1 MAKTLTPLIKPLGR
15 ALKSP
20 LFLLVAGLATT
31 NAAGKNLG
39 QVAPIFPIGEIDM
52 LEWIDQRLKG
62 FEASGQLA
70 DMQNEFTERAKQSI
84 ENPPPVAGLTT
95 TINPR
100 TFYVDPSITLPKDI
114 IAPTTGAVIAKAGTR
129 VNPFE
134 PRTWPKVDG
143 QNVLPQFELSKVLV
157 FFDARDAQQRR
168 FASEYQN
175 AKPIKWVLTGGSPN
189 KMATLLDARMYFA
202 QQGHLTQSL
211 NITHV
216 PAIAYQEGTRW
227 RIDEVNVSGL
237 HPLAI
242 EQ

>member
-1 MAKTLTPLIKPLGR
+1 MAKTLTPLIKSLGR
-15 ALKSP
+15 TLSSLP
-20 LFLLVAGLATT
+20 FILVAGIATF
-31 NAAGKNLG
+31 NANGKELG

-62 FEASGQLA
+62 FEASGKLA
-70 DMQNEFTERAKQSI
+70 DMQNEFTERARQSI

-95 TINPR
+95 TTAPR

-129 VNPFE
+129 VNPFDS
-134 PRTWPKVDG
+134 RTWPKIDG
-143 QNVLPQFELSKVLV
+143 QEALPQFELSKVLV
-157 FFDARDAQQRR
+157 FLDARDAQQRR

-175 AKPIKWVLTGGSPN
+175 TKPIKWVLTGGSPN
-189 KMATLLDARMYFA
+189 QMATLLETRIYFA
-202 QQGHLTQSL
+202 QQGFLTEKL
-211 NITHV
+211 KITHV

-237 HPLAI
+237 LPLAI
-242 EQ
+242 KP

>member
-1 MAKTLTPLIKPLGR
+1 
-15 ALKSP
+15 
-20 LFLLVAGLATT
+20 
-31 NAAGKNLG
+31 
-39 QVAPIFPIGEIDM
+39 
-52 LEWIDQRLKG
+52 
-62 FEASGQLA
+62 
-70 DMQNEFTERAKQSI
+70 NEFTERARQSI
-84 ENPPPVAGLTT
+84 ENPPPVAGLTPT
-95 TINPR
+95 TDPR

-143 QNVLPQFELSKVLV
+143 QEVLPQFELSKVLV
-157 FFDARDAQQRR
+157 FFDARDARQRR

-189 KMATLLDARMYFA
+189 QMATLLEARMYFA
-202 QQGHLTQSL
+202 QQGFLTEKL

>member
-1 MAKTLTPLIKPLGR
+1 MAKKLTPLIKPLAQ
-15 ALKSP
+15 ALS
-20 LFLLVAGLATT
+20 LLPFIL
-31 NAAGKNLG
+31 AAGMATFNAHGKALG
-39 QVAPIFPIGEIDM
+39 QVAPVFPIGEIDM
-52 LEWIDQRLKG
+52 LEWIHQRLKG

-70 DMQNEFTERAKQSI
+70 DMQNEFTERVQQSI
-84 ENPPPVAGLTT
+84 ENPPPVEGLTT
-95 TINPR
+95 TTSPR
-100 TFYVDPSITLPKDI
+100 TFYVDPSITIPKDI

-129 VNPFE
+129 VNPFDS
-134 PRTWPKVDG
+134 RTWPKVDG
-143 QNVLPQFELSKVLV
+143 QDVLPQFELSKVLV

-216 PAIAYQEGTRW
+216 PAIAYQDGTRW

-237 HPLAI
+237 QPLEI

>member
-1 MAKTLTPLIKPLGR
+1 MAKKLTPLIKPLGP
-15 ALKSP
+15 ALKFP
-20 LFLLVAGLATT
+20 LLLLVAGLATT
-31 NAAGKNLG
+31 SADGKNLG

-62 FEASGQLA
+62 FEASGKLA
-70 DMQNEFTERAKQSI
+70 DLQNEFTERVKQSI

-95 TINPR
+95 TTDPR
-100 TFYVDPSITLPKDI
+100 TFYVDPSLLLPKDI
-114 IAPTTGAVIAKAGTR
+114 IAPTTGVVIAKAGTR
-129 VNPFE
+129 VNPFDS
-134 PRTWPKVDG
+134 RTWPKADG
-143 QNVLPQFELSKVLV
+143 QEVLPHFELSKVLV

-189 KMATLLDARMYFA
+189 QMAALLEARMYFA
-202 QQGHLTQSL
+202 QQGFLTEKL
-211 NITHV
+211 KITHV

-237 HPLAI
+237 QPL
-242 EQ
+242 EVKP

>member
-1 MAKTLTPLIKPLGR
+1 MAKKLTPLIKPLGP
-15 ALKSP
+15 AFKFPFL
-20 LFLLVAGLATT
+20 LLVAGLVTT
-31 NAAGKNLG
+31 SADGKNLG

-62 FEASGQLA
+62 FEASGKLA
-70 DMQNEFTERAKQSI
+70 DLQNEFTDRVKQSI

-95 TINPR
+95 TTDPR
-100 TFYVDPSITLPKDI
+100 TFYVDPSLLLPKDI
-114 IAPTTGAVIAKAGTR
+114 IAPTTGVVIAKAGTR
-129 VNPFE
+129 VNPFDS
-134 PRTWPKVDG
+134 RTWPKADG
-143 QNVLPQFELSKVLV
+143 QKVLPHFELSKVLV

-189 KMATLLDARMYFA
+189 QMAALLEARMYFA
-202 QQGHLTQSL
+202 QQGFLTEKL
-211 NITHV
+211 KITHV

-237 HPLAI
+237 QPL
-242 EQ
+242 EVKP

>member
-1 MAKTLTPLIKPLGR
+1 MAKKLTPLIKPLGQ

-20 LFLLVAGLATT
+20 LLLLVAGLTATS
-31 NAAGKNLG
+31 ADGKHLG
-39 QVAPIFPIGEIDM
+39 QVAPVFPIGEIDM
-52 LEWIDQRLKG
+52 LEWIHQRLKG

-70 DMQNEFTERAKQSI
+70 DMQNEFTERVQQSI
-84 ENPPPVAGLTT
+84 ENPPPVEGLTT
-95 TINPR
+95 TTNPR
-100 TFYVDPSITLPKDI
+100 TFYVDPSITIPKDI

-129 VNPFE
+129 VNPFDS
-134 PRTWPKVDG
+134 RTWPKVDG
-143 QNVLPQFELSKVLV
+143 QEVLPQFELSKVLV

-189 KMATLLDARMYFA
+189 KMASLLDARMYFS

-216 PAIAYQEGTRW
+216 PAIAYQDGTRW

-237 HPLAI
+237 QPLEI
-242 EQ
+242 E